1 MHKLTYEDVEQAH
14 IDRLK
19 ALGYTDEEIPGILEK
34 ENELGFLL
42 EDSIAMD
49 PDGEY
54 VEPIPETFYQ

>member
-1 MHKLTYEDVEQAH
+1 M
-14 IDRLK
+14 K

-54 VEPIPETFYQ
+54 EEPIPEPFYQ